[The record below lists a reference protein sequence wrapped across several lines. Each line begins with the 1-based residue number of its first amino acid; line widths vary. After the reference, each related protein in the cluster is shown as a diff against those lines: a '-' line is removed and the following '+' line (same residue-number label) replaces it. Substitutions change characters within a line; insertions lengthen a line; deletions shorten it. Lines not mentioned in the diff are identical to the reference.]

1 MIETVA
7 QTQPKAMHETRRF
20 AFPARAS
27 FLSQAVLLEEAG
39 PPRAP
44 MFACVL
50 GFLFVSFVIVAATFI
65 DVDVISASPG
75 RIVASNGN
83 YIVHSFEGG
92 IVDRVA
98 AEEGQIVNVGDLLVS
113 LVDPEAEAQF
123 GRLTV
128 REAGLAAQV
137 KRQRTLADLPDRTTS
152 PPPSENP
159 VIFEQMSI
167 LPLERDAMLA
177 EQALIEAEIRRR
189 LETIQNLRDL
199 ERGTRSELTLIEDE
213 LATKRHLYAKG
224 LMPRSELRE
233 TERETASA
241 ASDLTEVQGQIHEA
255 EAVLIEARERLSD
268 VVAEQRQ
275 RHGDRLSSLLLE
287 LSETRQQIKALRQ
300 RLRRAQIKA
309 TGRGIV
315 QEINVKHPGQT
326 VAPNDPIAEIIP
338 IDGGLVAEIR
348 LPPSEIGH
356 VREGQ
361 SVRLSVDGIE
371 PHRHGYIEAEV
382 GLISPSTFLDED
394 GMPYYRASID
404 LPNER
409 LDDISLAPGMTVQ
422 AQIKTGERT
431 ILEYLLKPVYR
442 AWDTSFRER

>member
-1 MIETVA
+1 MIEAVA
-7 QTQPKAMHETRRF
+7 KSHPVPMPETRRF
-20 AFPARAS
+20 AFPTRAS

-44 MFACVL
+44 MLACIL
-50 GFLFVSFVIVAATFI
+50 GFFFVSFAIIAAAFI

-75 RIVASNGN
+75 RIAASSGN
-83 YIVHSFEGG
+83 YIVQSFEGG

-98 AEEGQIVNVGDLLVS
+98 AEEGQIVDGGDLLVS
-113 LVDPEAEAQF
+113 LIDPEAEAQF
-123 GRLTV
+123 DRLTV

-137 KRQRTLADLPDRTTS
+137 DRQRKLADLPDRTTS
-152 PPPSENP
+152 RPPSENP

-167 LPLERDAMLA
+167 LPLERDAMRA

-199 ERGTRSELTLIEDE
+199 ESDTRSELTLIEEE
-213 LATKRHLYAKG
+213 LAAKRHLYTKG
-224 LMPRSELRE
+224 LTPRADLRE
-233 TERETASA
+233 TEREAASA

-255 EAVLIEARERLSD
+255 EAILIESRERLSD
-268 VVAEQRQ
+268 VIAEQRQ

-287 LSETRQQIKALRQ
+287 LSETRQQIKTLRQ

-309 TGRGIV
+309 TGRGII
-315 QEINVKHPGQT
+315 QEITVKHPGQT

-338 IDGGLVAEIR
+338 IDSGLLAEVR

-361 SVRLSVDGIE
+361 PVRLAIDGIE

-382 GLISPSTFLDED
+382 SLISPSTFLDEN
-394 GMPYYRASID
+394 GMPYYRASIG
-404 LPNER
+404 LTNER
-409 LDDISLAPGMTVQ
+409 LNDIPLAPGMTLQ

-431 ILEYLLKPVYR
+431 ILEYLLKPIYR